1 MIEQMKKHIYTE
13 VGQCKGIVNGW
24 DVVNEAI
31 VDDRAYW
38 KNKFYQIM
46 DGYFILKILK
56 QDSHETN

>member
-1 MIEQMKKHIYTE
+1 MIEQMKNHIYT
-13 VGQCKGIVNGW
+13 
-24 DVVNEAI
+24 
-31 VDDRAYW
+31 VDDKAYW